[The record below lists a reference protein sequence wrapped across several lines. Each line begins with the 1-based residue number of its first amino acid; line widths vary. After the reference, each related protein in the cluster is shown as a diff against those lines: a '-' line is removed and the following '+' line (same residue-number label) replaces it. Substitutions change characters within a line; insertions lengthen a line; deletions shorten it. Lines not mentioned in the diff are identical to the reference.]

1 MSENIKKT
9 MKAFKVDLDSRENR
23 EVLCKFHFD
32 RGGKSKLEYAYYDKQ
47 AVSSIHEVANKIK
60 TLIQKSLKNNEY
72 TLLNRNEIKE
82 AFFNPL
88 QERLNKTKVFLSH
101 SHIDM
106 KNNDF
111 LGVKNIKSFLEPS
124 DRSNLIFI
132 DSLFWDYKN
141 DILKEIKKHHIDVSK
156 IEDAFTLILRESL
169 EDMIKKCPYFV
180 FLKSKNSVSLNQ
192 DLLKITYSA
201 WIYEELRIANTFIA
215 DTTLQESCIKAMR
228 VSYDVTNL
236 LRRFKPISLNG
247 LCNEIFSTL
256 L

>member
-1 MSENIKKT
+1 
-9 MKAFKVDLDSRENR
+9 MKAFVVDLDSSENR
-23 EVLCKFHFD
+23 KILCGFYLG
-32 RGGKSKLEYAYYDKQ
+32 RGGENKLKYAYYDNQ
-47 AVSSIHEVANKIK
+47 AVSNIHEVASKIK
-60 TLIQKSLKNNEY
+60 TLIQKSLKNNEH

-111 LGVKNIKSFLEPS
+111 LGVKNIKSFLEPT

-141 DILKEIKKHHIDVSK
+141 DILKEIKKHYIDVSK

-169 EDMIKKCPYFV
+169 QDMIEKCPYFV
-180 FLKSKNSVSLNQ
+180 FLQSKNSVSNQ
-192 DLLKITYSA
+192 GLSRITYSA
-201 WIYEELRIANTFIA
+201 WIYEELKIAHSISESRP
-215 DTTLQESCIKAMR
+215 TLMMESMQ
-228 VSYDVTNL
+228 VFHD
-236 LRRFKPISLNG
+236 ISPFLES
-247 LCNEIFSTL
+247 LETITL
-256 L
+256 KKLSQQINP

>member
-1 MSENIKKT
+1 
-9 MKAFKVDLDSRENR
+9 MKAFVVDLDERENR

-47 AVSSIHEVANKIK
+47 AVSNILEVASKIK
-60 TLIQKSLKNNEY
+60 TLIQKSLKNNEH

-111 LGVKNIKSFLEPS
+111 LGVKNIKSFLEPT

-132 DSLFWDYKN
+132 DSLFWDYK
-141 DILKEIKKHHIDVSK
+141 DDVLNELEKYDNTSK
-156 IEDAFTLILRESL
+156 IKDAFTLILRESL
-169 EDMIKKCPYFV
+169 QDMIEKCPYFV
-180 FLKSKNSVSLNQ
+180 FLQSNNSVSNQ
-192 DLLKITYSA
+192 GLSRITYSA
-201 WIYEELRIANTFIA
+201 WIYEELKIAHSISESRPIPMMESMQVFHDISPFLESFETI
-215 DTTLQESCIKAMR
+215 TLKKLSQQINS
-228 VSYDVTNL
+228 
-236 LRRFKPISLNG
+236 
-247 LCNEIFSTL
+247 
-256 L
+256 